1 MRVRDAASR
10 CDIVVRVSEVQ
21 IPMSVP
27 LDSDGFIRRECPTCE
42 RELKWRP
49 TPDGEEGAP
58 TPEGGY
64 FCPYCA
70 VQAPPASWWTKAQL
84 EAAEAKIHN
93 EIVKPMLD
101 DFGKSLERASS
112 SHVRFTSKPAERAA
126 EPQLSESDD
135 MRRVDFSCHPSE
147 PVKVLEGW
155 DRPVYC
161 PICGQPDAAPQA

>member
-1 MRVRDAASR
+1 M
-10 CDIVVRVSEVQ
+10 CEVQ

-49 TPDGEEGAP
+49 TPEGEEGAP

-70 VQAPPASWWTKAQL
+70 VQAQPDSWWTKAQL

-93 EIVKPMLD
+93 EVVKPMLD

-112 SHVRFTSKPAERAA
+112 SHVRFTSKPAERA
-126 EPQLSESDD
+126 EEQQLSESDD

-155 DRPVYC
+155 DQPVHC
-161 PICGQPDAAPQA
+161 PICGQLDAAPQA